1 MPQQAGA
8 RARAERL
15 VGCGEPR
22 TEVVVRGRVQR
33 REAVERAHDARE
45 YGERR
50 ARGPLGPH
58 PRTMPRRRELL
69 VGEDGLLRAH
79 YNSKFVG
86 FRLRHCSWDVSC
98 TMHPAASH
106 DAQARA

>member
-69 VGEDGLLRAH
+69 VGTLLSTLGRRGRA
-79 YNSKFVG
+79 F
-86 FRLRHCSWDVSC
+86 
-98 TMHPAASH
+98 
-106 DAQARA
+106 ARSL